1 VTEDSDKT
9 VPAEPV
15 MSNAATH
22 RIERAG
28 ADIGGY
34 ELGEL
39 LGRGGM
45 GEVIAAHDPRI
56 EREVALKRMRGGAD
70 SVSADAV
77 ARFIREAKIQARLD
91 HPAIVPVHELGRDD
105 DGLPYF
111 TMKRLTGTTLHAR
124 LHAGGPI
131 QPLLRAFADVC
142 FAVELAHSRTVVHRD
157 LKPSNVMLGDYG
169 EVYVLDWGVA
179 RVIGAQPAPHVPTNA
194 PLDPSMPDGTAT
206 GALLGT
212 PGYMAPEQMR
222 GEPVEPAA
230 DVYALGAILFEI
242 LAGEPLHPVG
252 NAAFAST
259 LQSSVECSPAKRA
272 PSRNIAPELDAACL
286 AALVEDPALRPTARA
301 LATKVQAYLDGD
313 RDLDHRRALAAE
325 SLADARAKETSGDR
339 VAALRAA
346 GRAVALD
353 PESRDAAE
361 LATALILT
369 PPREIPP
376 GALAAVEAIEAKL
389 ERGRGMRGVL
399 LYLTVWVLLAFAA
412 FVHVKSWPDMIALLV
427 AGNALSG
434 LVWLHARGKLP
445 SLVLIAF
452 NIAFGVLFERIGG
465 PFLFTPL
472 YACIIAIGVGTQV
485 RRERRGVALLAL
497 AVTFVVPIVLE
508 LTGVLSRTF
517 WMTPNGLL
525 TNGTV
530 YDGRTNFD
538 VFGMLLGTFALCTLL
553 VTYTLTMNRARKAAQ
568 REAAMQAWHLRQLL
582 PPPK

>member
-1 VTEDSDKT
+1 
-9 VPAEPV
+9 
-15 MSNAATH
+15 
-22 RIERAG
+22 
-28 ADIGGY
+28 
-34 ELGEL
+34 
-39 LGRGGM
+39 
-45 GEVIAAHDPRI
+45 
-56 EREVALKRMRGGAD
+56 
-70 SVSADAV
+70 
-77 ARFIREAKIQARLD
+77 
-91 HPAIVPVHELGRDD
+91 
-105 DGLPYF
+105 
-111 TMKRLTGTTLHAR
+111 
-124 LHAGGPI
+124 
-131 QPLLRAFADVC
+131 
-142 FAVELAHSRTVVHRD
+142 VHRD
-157 LKPSNVMLGDYG
+157 LKPSNIMLGDYG

-179 RVIGAQPAPHVPTNA
+179 RVIGAQPAQPTNL
-194 PLDPSMPDGTAT
+194 PLDSSVPDGTAT

-242 LAGEPLHPVG
+242 LAGEPLHPLG
-252 NAAFAST
+252 NAAIAST
-259 LQSSVECSPAKRA
+259 LQNAVDCSPAKRA

-286 AALVEDPALRPTARA
+286 AALAEDPARRPTARA

-325 SLADARAKETSGDR
+325 SLADARANEAAGDR

-376 GALAAVEAIEAKL
+376 DALAAVAAIEAKID
-389 ERGRGMRGVL
+389 RARGMRGAFA
-399 LYLTVWVLLAFAA
+399 YLAAWVLLPFGAMVRVA
-412 FVHVKSWPDMIALLV
+412 SWPDLLALV
-427 AGNALSG
+427 IGGTIMAGI
-434 LVWLHARGKLP
+434 VTLHARGKFP
-445 SLVLIAF
+445 SALLLVC

-485 RRERRGVALLAL
+485 RRERRGTAIAVLAIAMAL
-497 AVTFVVPIVLE
+497 PIVLE

-517 WMTPNGLL
+517 EMTPNGLL
-525 TNGTV
+525 TIGMV
-530 YDGRTNFD
+530 YDGRGELD
-538 VFGMLLGTFALCTLL
+538 VAGMLLGTFALCALL

-568 REAAMQAWHLRQLL
+568 REAALQAWHLRQLL
-582 PPPK
+582 PPSK

>member
-1 VTEDSDKT
+1 VTDDNDKT
-9 VPAEPV
+9 LPAEPV

-28 ADIGGY
+28 AEVGGY

-56 EREVALKRMRGGAD
+56 EREVALKRMRGGD
-70 SVSADAV
+70 TSADAV

-91 HPAIVPVHELGRDD
+91 HPAIVPVHELGHDD

-111 TMKRLTGTTLHAR
+111 TMKRLSGTTLHAR
-124 LHAGGPI
+124 LHATGAI

-142 FAVELAHSRTVVHRD
+142 FAVELAHSRAVVHRD
-157 LKPSNVMLGDYG
+157 LKPSNIMLGDYG

-179 RVIGAQPAPHVPTNA
+179 RVIGSQPAQPTN
-194 PLDPSMPDGTAT
+194 PPVDSGVPDGTAT

-212 PGYMAPEQMR
+212 PGYMAPEQVR
-222 GEPVEPAA
+222 GEPVQPAA

-242 LAGEPLHPVG
+242 LAGESLHPAGV
-252 NAAFAST
+252 NAAIAST
-259 LQSSVECSPAKRA
+259 LQNSAECSPAKRA
-272 PSRNIAPELDAACL
+272 PSRNIAPELDAACV
-286 AALVEDPALRPTARA
+286 AALAEDPATRPTARA

-325 SLADARAKETSGDR
+325 SLADARDKEAAGDR

-369 PPREIPP
+369 PPRETPP
-376 GALAAVEAIEAKL
+376 DALAAVAAIEAKL
-389 ERGRGMRGVL
+389 ERARGMRGAW
-399 LYLTVWVLLAFAA
+399 LYLTVWALLIFAA
-412 FVHVKSWPDMIALLV
+412 FVHVKSWPDLIALLA
-427 AGNALSG
+427 AGNAMSG

-445 SLVLIAF
+445 SVVLVAC

-485 RRERRGVALLAL
+485 SRERRGVALVAL
-497 AVTFVVPIVLE
+497 AITFVLPVVLE
-508 LTGVLSRTF
+508 LTGVLGRTF
-517 WMTPNGLL
+517 WMTPNGVV
-525 TNGTV
+525 TNGVV

-538 VFGMLLGTFALCTLL
+538 IFGMLLGTFALCALL

-568 REAAMQAWHLRQLL
+568 REAAVQAWHLRQLL
-582 PPPK
+582 PPSK

>member
-1 VTEDSDKT
+1 VTDDGDKT
-9 VPAEPV
+9 LPAEPV
-15 MSNAATH
+15 MTNAATN
-22 RIERAG
+22 RIERTG
-28 ADIGGY
+28 AEVGGY

-56 EREVALKRMRGGAD
+56 EREVALKRMRGGGAT
-70 SVSADAV
+70 ADAV

-91 HPAIVPVHELGRDD
+91 HPAIVPVHELGRDE

-111 TMKRLTGTTLHAR
+111 TMKRLSGTTLHAR
-124 LHAGGPI
+124 LVAGPRGPI

-142 FAVELAHSRTVVHRD
+142 FAVELAHSRAVVHRD
-157 LKPSNVMLGDYG
+157 LKPSNIMLGDYG

-179 RVIGAQPAPHVPTNA
+179 RVIGSQPIEPTNL
-194 PLDPSMPDGTAT
+194 PLDSSVPDGTAT

-212 PGYMAPEQMR
+212 PGYMAPEQVR
-222 GEPVEPAA
+222 GEAVEPAA

-242 LAGEPLHPVG
+242 LAGQPLHPVG
-252 NAAFAST
+252 NAALAST
-259 LQSSVECSPAKRA
+259 LQNLVGCSPAQRA
-272 PSRNIAPELDAACL
+272 PSRNIAPELDAACI
-286 AALVEDPALRPTARA
+286 AALADDPARRPTARA

-313 RDLDHRRALAAE
+313 RDLDHRRTLAAE
-325 SLADARAKETSGDR
+325 SLADARSKEAAGDR

-369 PPREIPP
+369 PPRETPP
-376 GALAAVEAIEAKL
+376 DALAAVAAIEAKL
-389 ERGRGMRGVL
+389 DRARGMRGAMA
-399 LYLTVWVLLAFAA
+399 YLAAWVLLPFGAMARVA
-412 FVHVKSWPDMIALLV
+412 SWPDLLALV
-427 AGNALSG
+427 IGGTVMSG
-434 LVWLHARGKLP
+434 IVTLHARGKFP
-445 SLVLIAF
+445 SALLVVC

-485 RRERRGVALLAL
+485 RRERRGTAL
-497 AVTFVVPIVLE
+497 AVLAIAMALPIVLE

-517 WMTPNGLL
+517 EMTPNGLL
-525 TNGTV
+525 TIGMVFNGHG
-530 YDGRTNFD
+530 DLD
-538 VFGMLLGTFALCTLL
+538 VAGMLLGTFALCALL

-568 REAAMQAWHLRQLL
+568 REAALQAWHLRQLL
-582 PPPK
+582 PPSK

>member
-1 VTEDSDKT
+1 VNDDDKT
-9 VPAEPV
+9 QPAEPV
-15 MSNAATH
+15 ASLAPTH
-22 RIERAG
+22 RMARTAAEVA
-28 ADIGGY
+28 GY

-56 EREVALKRMRGGAD
+56 EREVALKRMRGDAPT
-70 SVSADAV
+70 ADAV

-111 TMKRLTGTTLHAR
+111 TMKRLSGTTLHAR
-124 LHAGGPI
+124 LAAAAGAPN

-142 FAVELAHSRTVVHRD
+142 FAVELAHSRGVVHRD
-157 LKPSNVMLGDYG
+157 LKPSNIMLGDYG

-179 RVIGAQPAPHVPTNA
+179 RVIGSQVAQPTNL
-194 PLDPSMPDGTAT
+194 PLDTGIPDGTAT

-222 GEPVEPAA
+222 GEQVEPAA

-242 LAGEPLHPVG
+242 LAGEPLHPLG
-252 NAAFAST
+252 NAAIAST
-259 LQSSVECSPAKRA
+259 LQGGVECSPSKRA
-272 PSRNIAPELDAACL
+272 PARNIAPELDAACL
-286 AALVEDPALRPTARA
+286 AALAEEPARRPTARV
-301 LATKVQAYLDGD
+301 LATRVQASLDGD
-313 RDLDHRRALAAE
+313 RDLDRRRALAAE
-325 SLADARAKETSGDR
+325 SLAEARSREAAGDR
-339 VAALRAA
+339 VQAIRAA

-369 PPREIPP
+369 PPRETPP
-376 GALAAVEAIEAKL
+376 GALAEVAAVEAKIERA
-389 ERGRGMRGVL
+389 RGTRGAVAYLAAWL
-399 LYLTVWVLLAFAA
+399 LLPFAA
-412 FVHVKSWPDMIALLV
+412 FVRVASWPTLLALV
-427 AGNALSG
+427 IGGTAMSG
-434 LVWLHARGKLP
+434 VVMLHARGKIP
-445 SLVLIAF
+445 SIVLIVC
-452 NIAFGVLFERIGG
+452 NVAFGVLFERVGG

-485 RRERRGVALLAL
+485 RRERRGVGLVAL
-497 AVTFVVPIVLE
+497 AVTLATPIVLE
-508 LTGVLSRTF
+508 LTGVLPRTF
-517 WMTPNGLL
+517 RMTPDGLL

-530 YDGRTNFD
+530 YDGRATMDF
-538 VFGMLLGTFALCTLL
+538 VGMLIGSFALCALL

-568 REAAMQAWHLRQLL
+568 REAALQAWHLRQLL
-582 PPPK
+582 PPT

>member
-1 VTEDSDKT
+1 VTDDNDKT
-9 VPAEPV
+9 LPAEPV
-15 MSNAATH
+15 MTNAPTH
-22 RIERAG
+22 RLERTG
-28 ADIGGY
+28 AEVGGY
-34 ELGEL
+34 ELGAL

-45 GEVIAAHDPRI
+45 GEVIAAHDPHI
-56 EREVALKRMRGGAD
+56 EREVALKRMRGGEA
-70 SVSADAV
+70 SADAV

-111 TMKRLTGTTLHAR
+111 TMKRLNGTTLHAR
-124 LHAGGPI
+124 LLTAPRGPI

-142 FAVELAHSRTVVHRD
+142 FAVELAHSRAVVHRD
-157 LKPSNVMLGDYG
+157 LKPSNIMLGDYG

-179 RVIGAQPAPHVPTNA
+179 RVIGAQPAQPTNL
-194 PLDPSMPDGTAT
+194 PLDSGVAGGTAT

-252 NAAFAST
+252 NAAIAST
-259 LQSSVECSPAKRA
+259 LQSSAECSPAKRA
-272 PSRNIAPELDAACL
+272 PSRNVAPELDAACV
-286 AALVEDPALRPTARA
+286 AALAEDPAQRPTARV

-325 SLADARAKETSGDR
+325 SLADARDKETAGDR

-376 GALAAVEAIEAKL
+376 DAVAAVAAIEAKL
-389 ERGRGMRGVL
+389 ERARGMRGVW
-399 LYLTVWVLLAFAA
+399 LYLAVWTLLIFAA
-412 FVHVKSWPDMIALLV
+412 TVHVKSWPDLIALVV
-427 AGNALSG
+427 AGNVLSG
-434 LVWLHARGKLP
+434 LVLLHARGKLP
-445 SLVLIAF
+445 SLVLIVF

-497 AVTFVVPIVLE
+497 AVTFALPIILE
-508 LTGVLSRTF
+508 VTGVLARTF
-517 WMTPNGLL
+517 WMTPDGLL
-525 TNGTV
+525 SNGTV

-538 VFGMLLGTFALCTLL
+538 MFGMLLGTFALCTLL
-553 VTYTLTMNRARKAAQ
+553 VTYALTMNRARKAAQ
-568 REAAMQAWHLRQLL
+568 REAALQAWHLRQLL
-582 PPPK
+582 PPAK